1 LTVAVTDGN
10 DSMTILQAVIVYH
23 RIIIIL
29 IIVIMMMNNVT
40 YKILIRAGIK
50 YAMSH
55 VRNAFSLFLKVL
67 RDMSVDRRLC
77 GSLFQMMGPLI
88 EKH

>member
-1 LTVAVTDGN
+1 
-10 DSMTILQAVIVYH
+10 MM
-23 RIIIIL
+23 R
-29 IIVIMMMNNVT
+29 MMNNVT

-50 YAMSH
+50 DAMSH